1 MRPFDLG
8 MNYRIIYSEQSAAVV
23 SKLAAE
29 LVANRV
35 LMVTDPGIQAI
46 GLDRSILESLK
57 KQGVSV
63 SLFTRVEP
71 NPTTENVDHGLA
83 QAREFR
89 PSVLVALG
97 GGSAMDCAK
106 AINIRLHRKGRLQ
119 DYATSVVGGSPLL
132 PLVALP
138 TTAGTGSE
146 VTPFLLIS
154 DSETHAKIVIRDPQ
168 AIPKVAV
175 LDPNFTLSL
184 PAEATLYAG
193 LDALVH
199 CFESYVAIGSQPYTE
214 ALAVRAIN
222 LILHNLPRVMAEPTD
237 LRARGKMLVA
247 ANLAGMA
254 FSLSYLGLAHSFAN
268 ALTKIGAVPHG
279 KAVGMMLPWVI
290 RFNHS
295 VARINIMN
303 SPRMRSGTSV
313 PKSPTNPVK
322 PWLILFS
329 PSRSAW
335 ECLPNS
341 MKSASRL
348 NKYQFSGGDF
358 AAGHDQDQPSESFF
372 GGIKGPVAVC
382 ALISFFLS
390 ARERRG
396 DMSRLVRRN

>member
-1 MRPFDLG
+1 MHPFDLG
-8 MNYRIIYSEQSAAVV
+8 MNYRIIYGEQSAVVV
-23 SKLAAE
+23 SNLAAE

-35 LMVTDPGIQAI
+35 LLVTDPGIQAI
-46 GLDRSILESLK
+46 GLDRPILESLR
-57 KQGVSV
+57 KQGASV
-63 SLFTRVEP
+63 LLFNGVEP

-89 PSVLVALG
+89 PSLLVALG

-106 AINIRLHRKGRLQ
+106 AINIRLHREGRLQ
-119 DYATSVVGGSPLL
+119 DYAGSVLGGSPLL

-175 LDPNFTLSL
+175 LDPNLTRSL

-199 CFESYVAIGSQPYTE
+199 CFESYVAVGSQPYTE

-237 LRARGKMLVA
+237 LHARGRMLVA

-279 KAVGMMLPWVI
+279 KAVGMMIPWVI

-295 VARINIMN
+295 VA
-303 SPRMRSGTSV
+303 PDKYHELATYALGDKCPQKPDESGEALADFVQSFEVSLGMPAKLNEVGIKAEQIPNLVEETLRQATIR
-313 PKSPTNPVK
+313 TNPRN
-322 PWLILFS
+322 
-329 PSRSAW
+329 PSSEELKALLQSA
-335 ECLPNS
+335 L
-341 MKSASRL
+341 
-348 NKYQFSGGDF
+348 
-358 AAGHDQDQPSESFF
+358 
-372 GGIKGPVAVC
+372 
-382 ALISFFLS
+382 
-390 ARERRG
+390 
-396 DMSRLVRRN
+396 